1 MPSARKKTDSKKL
14 PNADAVFSALKQI
27 LAKHKKNLVAKVDES
42 DNYAL
47 ETKDPVFRGKPLW
60 VAAVQTRKNYVSF
73 HLVPV
78 YMFPDLL
85 KDLSPALKK
94 RMQGKGCFNFTTI
107 DLALFEEL
115 GRLTEAGFS
124 RVRNAKLP

>member
-107 DLALFEEL
+107 DPALFEEL